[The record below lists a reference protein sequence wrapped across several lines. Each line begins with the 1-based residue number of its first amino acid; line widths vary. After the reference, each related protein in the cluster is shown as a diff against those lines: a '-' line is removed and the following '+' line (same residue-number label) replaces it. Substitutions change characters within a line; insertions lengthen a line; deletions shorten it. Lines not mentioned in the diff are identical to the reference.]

1 MCECVLLGARSN
13 TGSLAP
19 GMPRWRGS
27 KLLFDFVSRQSQQA
41 TGVLGDA
48 GRPSRGAASSW
59 AASQGPLQAFK
70 LEHDQHSPIN
80 GTTLRLLSTPAPVH
94 HWGGVGYDDTVEH
107 HLEDSKAG
115 CTLDA
120 EQHGEQHPED
130 PLQGWD
136 PLSLLSAAGPLGAAP
151 DAVQQKVLGSDA
163 SHGSHTTQL
172 LSQVC
177 LIASC
182 HKCGCSPRP
191 GCDRTVP
198 HTLGVQVELDCQ
210 NLLHCPVPAHVRR

>member
-1 MCECVLLGARSN
+1 MCEFVHKWAGARN
-13 TGSLAP
+13 TGFVAP
-19 GMPRWRGS
+19 GMRRWRGS

-80 GTTLRLLSTPAPVH
+80 GTTPRLPSTPAPLTH
-94 HWGGVGYDDTVEH
+94 LMHYSGGVGYDDTVEH

-120 EQHGEQHPED
+120 EKHGEQHPED

-151 DAVQQKVLGSDA
+151 HAVQQKVLGSDA
-163 SHGSHTTQL
+163 SHGGHTAQL

-182 HKCGCSPRP
+182 HKCGCSP
-191 GCDRTVP
+191 
-198 HTLGVQVELDCQ
+198 
-210 NLLHCPVPAHVRR
+210 